1 MKTNM
6 LKKGLLLGVVAVLM
20 SFAAQAQLVSPFVRA
35 GISFPSF
42 STNVEGVTV
51 TSTTGF
57 QGGVGAMVTLPILN
71 LEFEP
76 SIHIATRGA
85 TMESK
90 LDGGKVKISPSLLY
104 VDIPVMINLPITIA
118 KTGVFVG
125 IGGAYGCALKGSTKV
140 NDTKKDIDFSNDYS
154 RTDFF
159 FRAHAGV
166 RIFGNQ
172 LALSWERGLLNISE
186 VKGVKMYNNG
196 LCLSYAYI
204 F

>member
-1 MKTNM
+1 M
-6 LKKGLLLGVVAVLM
+6 LKKSLLLMVVAVLM
-20 SFAAQAQLVSPFVRA
+20 AFAAQAQLVSPFIRA
-35 GISFPSF
+35 GLSFPSF
-42 STNVEGVTV
+42 STNVEGVTLS
-51 TSTTGF
+51 STTGF

-76 SIHIATRGA
+76 SLHIATRGA
-85 TMESK
+85 TMENNAM
-90 LDGGKVKISPSLLY
+90 DGGKVKSTYSLLY

-125 IGGAYGCALKGSTKV
+125 IGGAYGCALNGSTKV
-140 NDTKKDIDFSNDYS
+140 NDKKKDIDFPNDFS

-172 LALSWERGLLNISE
+172 LSLSWERGLLNISN
-186 VKGVKMYNNG
+186 VKELKLHNRG